1 MENVLKIEPEKRRM
15 RRLSNEEANRL
26 TKDCLQKALI
36 FLMGKKSFDKITI
49 TELVKRSGVSRTS
62 FYRNYKS
69 KEDILADISRQFAQL
84 IANLMK
90 KAPYEND
97 RYQWYYDIFRNV
109 QIHQDTVRLLIQAN
123 LRQNTSFHII
133 PVMQELYEQP
143 SSENHYKIL
152 AKLGA
157 LDAIVYNWFI
167 KGRKESIEDM
177 AQLCVK
183 ISL

>member
-1 MENVLKIEPEKRRM
+1 MENILKTEPDKRRV
-15 RRLSNEEANRL
+15 RRLSNEEANKQ

-36 FLMGKKSFDKITI
+36 FLMGKKSFENITI

-84 IANLMK
+84 IANTMK
-90 KAPYEND
+90 ESKYEKD
-97 RYQWYYDIFRNV
+97 RYQWFYDIFQSV
-109 QIHQDTVRLLIQAN
+109 QRYQETVQLLIQAN

-133 PVMQELYEQP
+133 PVMQELYEQLP
-143 SSENHYKIL
+143 TENHYKIL